1 MLTYIFF
8 LSSGLFLGWSLGAN
22 DASNIFG
29 TAVGTKMLRFSFA
42 AAIAS
47 LFIVLGSVISGQNTA
62 DTLNAL
68 GGVNT
73 LPAGFAVSLSSALA
87 VLLMLKS
94 GISVSISQAIV
105 GGIVGWNVYT
115 GHQTDMETL
124 VHICASWFFCPVIAA
139 VIAVTIYCAVK
150 KILHH
155 SKLHIL
161 WQDWIVRVGMILTT
175 ALGGY
180 ALGANNMAN
189 VVGVF
194 IDSCQFTSFQI
205 GNLYTISGVQVLF
218 LLGGI
223 AACIGVFTYSQ
234 RAIKNVGKNLL
245 SFSPMVAWIV
255 ILSQSI
261 VLIMFSSVKLE
272 QLLQAL
278 NLPSLPAVPVSSTQ
292 AVIGAIV
299 GIGVAKGGKGIKW
312 GLVLKLMSG
321 WVASPLIAFLLSYI
335 SLSFMENVFRQTV
348 DLTIK

>member
-1 MLTYIFF
+1 MLTYLFF

-29 TAVGTKMLRFSFA
+29 TAVGTKMLRFSLA
-42 AAIAS
+42 AAIAG
-47 LFIVLGSVISGQNTA
+47 LFVVLGSVISGQNTA
-62 DTLNAL
+62 DTLNEL

-73 LPAGFAVSLSSALA
+73 LPAAFAVSLSSALA

-115 GHQTDMETL
+115 DNPTDAETL
-124 VHICASWFFCPVIAA
+124 TEICSSWIFCPVISA
-139 VIAVTIYCAVK
+139 VIAILLYLLVK
-150 KILHH
+150 KVVHH

-194 IDSCQFTSFQI
+194 IDSCQFEPIRLGNFYTLSSIQI
-205 GNLYTISGVQVLF
+205 LF

-223 AACIGVFTYSQ
+223 AACVGVFTYSQ
-234 RAIKNVGKNLL
+234 KAIRNVGKNLL
-245 SFSPMVAWIV
+245 AVSPIVAWIV
-255 ILSQSI
+255 ILSQSL
-261 VLIMFSSVKLE
+261 VLIMFSSAKLE
-272 QLLQAL
+272 QILTMLG
-278 NLPSLPAVPVSSTQ
+278 LPSLPAVPVSSTQ

-299 GIGVAKGGKGIKW
+299 GIGLAKGGKGIRW

-321 WVASPLIAFLLSYI
+321 WVASPLIAFILSYI
-335 SLSFMENVFRQTV
+335 SLSFMENVFRQPIV
-348 DLTIK
+348 LP

>member
-1 MLTYIFF
+1 MLTYLFF

-42 AAIAS
+42 AAIAG

-62 DTLNAL
+62 DTLNEL

-73 LPAGFAVSLSSALA
+73 LPAAFAVSLSSALA

-115 GHQTDMETL
+115 DNPTDAETL
-124 VHICASWFFCPVIAA
+124 TEICSSWIFCPVISA
-139 VIAVTIYCAVK
+139 VIAILLYLLVK
-150 KILHH
+150 KVVHH

-194 IDSCQFTSFQI
+194 IDSCQFEPIRLGNFYTLSSIQI
-205 GNLYTISGVQVLF
+205 LF

-223 AACIGVFTYSQ
+223 AACVGVFTYSQ
-234 RAIKNVGKNLL
+234 KAIRNVGKNLL
-245 SFSPMVAWIV
+245 AVSPIVAWIV
-255 ILSQSI
+255 ILSQSL
-261 VLIMFSSVKLE
+261 VLIMFSSAKLE
-272 QLLQAL
+272 QILTMLG
-278 NLPSLPAVPVSSTQ
+278 LPSLPAVPVSSTQ

-299 GIGVAKGGKGIKW
+299 GIGLAKGGKGIRW

-321 WVASPLIAFLLSYI
+321 WVASPLIAFILSYI
-335 SLSFMENVFRQTV
+335 SLSFMENVFRQPIV
-348 DLTIK
+348 LP